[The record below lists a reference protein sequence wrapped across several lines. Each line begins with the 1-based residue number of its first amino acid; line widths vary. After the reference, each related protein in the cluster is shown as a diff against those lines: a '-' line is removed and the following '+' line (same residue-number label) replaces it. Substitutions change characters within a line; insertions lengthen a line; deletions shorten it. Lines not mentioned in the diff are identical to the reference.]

1 MAISY
6 KDSGVDVTRGN
17 KAVELMKKHVKSTY
31 DNNVI
36 GDLGSFGGFYSI
48 AGEMM
53 EEPVDLGVNKFE
65 HKISENVGN

>member
-6 KDSGVDVTRGN
+6 KDSGVDVTRGY

-48 AGEMM
+48 AGE
-53 EEPVDLGVNKFE
+53 
-65 HKISENVGN
+65 